1 MATSGKTGSRAPS
14 PRVSLPS
21 TATEFPRSHQRIA
34 NPSDTTNFI
43 DNEFVKSNT
52 AEWIGLH
59 DPATNYLVTRVPQS
73 TNEELRAAVASAQKA
88 FPAWRVTSIIAK
100 QYIMFKFVGLI
111 RANWDR
117 LAASI
122 TLEQGKNLKDAR
134 GDALRGLQ
142 VARDMET
149 RSYREP
155 LGAVAAI
162 CPFNFPAMIPLWSI
176 PIATVTGN
184 CLILKPSER
193 DPGAAMILAEL
204 AREAGFPKGVLKEDA
219 MVAVLVQAAVDG
231 NTTVTTNR
239 IYAGFSAANQKAVS
253 LSLTSMIPDTPSQ
266 VRSLEANFGATF
278 MRRVG
283 LKIDPTN
290 APKLNLFG
298 WNIGARKLLSG
309 SGPCTAL
316 PIVDIISEQDL
327 KKLANVYFSKVDPC
341 YGNAYDA
348 VLCGVS
354 ALGALFSQRDTT
366 ITELHLVESARSI
379 LDLHQISEAPSVD
392 LVTGWVLRVI
402 YMRMT
407 ASPHSTWIA
416 SSILIHL
423 IEASGLHL
431 EPYDDTVFPQ
441 HNLLCDP
448 DIRRRLI
455 GVAQHVN
462 MWTSFDLG
470 LSRVALQSLLLTP
483 LASKSG
489 DYTTELLRLLP
500 VSTNLDPVKTE
511 DDRNLEP
518 SLRQVLSGNHTQPPS
533 VLAQCNLVLCILR
546 RLGPVNFNMTPTLA
560 EQVLA
565 LLNDALRSARFLAK
579 DCSPWHHVA
588 NVPFHIICMLLVLD
602 TRSSLAMLPEAL
614 QTLELVA
621 SIYDTDAMKQAH
633 SAARLLIFLHQERR
647 SEDVKILR
655 DVLQTQGQQGVG
667 LMMPP
672 SHFTPTSEESSWLE
686 GLVADMPGL
695 QEFDLGHFF

>member
-1 MATSGKTGSRAPS
+1 MTDTIGQSKRKRIKVACEPCRERKRRCNGGNPCTSCSEWGYDCYYESHMSQPK
-14 PRVSLPS
+14 LQ
-21 TATEFPRSHQRIA
+21 TAA
-34 NPSDTTNFI
+34 
-43 DNEFVKSNT
+43 
-52 AEWIGLH
+52 
-59 DPATNYLVTRVPQS
+59 
-73 TNEELRAAVASAQKA
+73 
-88 FPAWRVTSIIAK
+88 
-100 QYIMFKFVGLI
+100 
-111 RANWDR
+111 
-117 LAASI
+117 
-122 TLEQGKNLKDAR
+122 
-134 GDALRGLQ
+134 
-142 VARDMET
+142 
-149 RSYREP
+149 
-155 LGAVAAI
+155 
-162 CPFNFPAMIPLWSI
+162 
-176 PIATVTGN
+176 
-184 CLILKPSER
+184 
-193 DPGAAMILAEL
+193 
-204 AREAGFPKGVLKEDA
+204 
-219 MVAVLVQAAVDG
+219 
-231 NTTVTTNR
+231 
-239 IYAGFSAANQKAVS
+239 
-253 LSLTSMIPDTPSQ
+253 LSLTSMIQDTPSQ
-266 VRSLEANFGATF
+266 VRSLEANSGAAF

-309 SGPCTAL
+309 AGPCTPL
-316 PIVDIISEQDL
+316 PIVDIISERDL
-327 KKLANVYFSKVDPC
+327 KKLANVYFTKVDPC
-341 YGNAYDA
+341 YGFIDHHMFYERLEARWRTPLASNAYDG
-348 VLCGVS
+348 VLCGVA
-354 ALGALFSQRDTT
+354 ALGSLFSQRDTT

-407 ASPHSTWIA
+407 ASPHSTWMA

-431 EPYDDTVFPQ
+431 EPSHDTVFPQ

-470 LSRVALQSLLLTP
+470 LSRVALRSLLLFP

-500 VSTNLDPVKTE
+500 ASTNLDPVKTE
-511 DDRNLEP
+511 DDKSLEP
-518 SLRQVLSGNHTQPPS
+518 SLRQILSGNHTQPPS

-546 RLGPVNFNMTPTLA
+546 RLGTVGFNMSPTLA

-565 LLNDALRSARFLAK
+565 LLNDALHSARFLAK

-602 TRSSLAMLPEAL
+602 TRSSLAMLPKAL

-633 SAARLLIFLHQERR
+633 SAACLLIFLHQQRR
-647 SEDVKILR
+647 SEDVKIFR

-672 SHFTPTSEESSWLE
+672 SHFTPTSEEFSWLE

-695 QEFDLGHFF
+695 QEFDLDHFFQ

>member
-1 MATSGKTGSRAPS
+1 MTDTIGQSKRKRIKVACEPCRERKRKCNGGNPCTSCSEWGYDCYYES
-14 PRVSLPS
+14 PMLQPKLQS
-21 TATEFPRSHQRIA
+21 
-34 NPSDTTNFI
+34 
-43 DNEFVKSNT
+43 
-52 AEWIGLH
+52 
-59 DPATNYLVTRVPQS
+59 VPQLS
-73 TNEELRAAVASAQKA
+73 YLTKL
-88 FPAWRVTSIIAK
+88 TS
-100 QYIMFKFVGLI
+100 
-111 RANWDR
+111 D
-117 LAASI
+117 
-122 TLEQGKNLKDAR
+122 
-134 GDALRGLQ
+134 
-142 VARDMET
+142 
-149 RSYREP
+149 
-155 LGAVAAI
+155 
-162 CPFNFPAMIPLWSI
+162 
-176 PIATVTGN
+176 
-184 CLILKPSER
+184 
-193 DPGAAMILAEL
+193 
-204 AREAGFPKGVLKEDA
+204 
-219 MVAVLVQAAVDG
+219 
-231 NTTVTTNR
+231 
-239 IYAGFSAANQKAVS
+239 AGFSAANQKAAA
-253 LSLTSMIPDTPSQ
+253 LSLASMIPDTPSQ
-266 VRSLEANFGATF
+266 VRSLEANSGAAF

-316 PIVDIISEQDL
+316 PIVDIISERDL

-341 YGNAYDA
+341 YGFIDHHMFYERLEARWRTPLASNAYDA
-348 VLCGVS
+348 VLCGVA

-407 ASPHSTWIA
+407 ASPHSTWMA

-431 EPYDDTVFPQ
+431 EPSDDTVFPQ

-470 LSRVALQSLLLTP
+470 LSRVALRSPLLLP
-483 LASKSG
+483 LASNSG

-500 VSTNLDPVKTE
+500 ASTNLDPVKTE
-511 DDRNLEP
+511 DDKNLEP

-546 RLGPVNFNMTPTLA
+546 RLGTVNFNMTPTLA

-633 SAARLLIFLHQERR
+633 SAARLLIFLHQQRR
-647 SEDVKILR
+647 SEDVKIFR

-672 SHFTPTSEESSWLE
+672 SHFTPTSEEFSWLE
-686 GLVADMPGL
+686 GLVADMPSL
-695 QEFDLGHFF
+695 QEFDLGHFFQEDVSHKPLP